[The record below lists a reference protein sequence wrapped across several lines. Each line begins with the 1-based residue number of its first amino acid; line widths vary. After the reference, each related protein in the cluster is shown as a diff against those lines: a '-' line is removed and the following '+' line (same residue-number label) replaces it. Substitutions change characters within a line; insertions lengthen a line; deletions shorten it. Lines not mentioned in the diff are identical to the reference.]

1 LPKGEYTCI
10 EKIQLTTSKEL
21 HFQLVDQNEEKYYGD
36 IRRFID
42 SHSFTGYTKKGVQFT
57 LEQLKSLRE
66 VLNNINEIENRENTF
81 EIGSIPISDSNS
93 LIIQFKKD
101 KYTNNIPS
109 IDIRKHV
116 ELSDYTGF
124 TKDGFRFPLK
134 HRDKFMNNLENLIFE
149 IEKRTNANQK
159 SKDDSSKIDQIKEN
173 II

>member
-10 EKIQLTTSKEL
+10 EKIQLTSSKEL

-36 IRRFID
+36 IRRFVD
-42 SHSFTGYTKKGVQFT
+42 SQSFTGYTKKGIQFT
-57 LEQLKSLRE
+57 LEQLKSLKE
-66 VLNNINEIENRENTF
+66 ILNSINEIGNMENAS

-93 LIIQFKKD
+93 LIIRFKKD

-116 ELSDYTGF
+116 ESSDYTGF
-124 TKDGFRFPLK
+124 TKDGFRFPLE
-134 HRDKFMNNLENLIFE
+134 HRDKFMNNLESLILE
-149 IEKRTNANQK
+149 IEKRTNVNQE
-159 SKDDSSKIDQIKEN
+159 SKDDSSKIDQVKEN